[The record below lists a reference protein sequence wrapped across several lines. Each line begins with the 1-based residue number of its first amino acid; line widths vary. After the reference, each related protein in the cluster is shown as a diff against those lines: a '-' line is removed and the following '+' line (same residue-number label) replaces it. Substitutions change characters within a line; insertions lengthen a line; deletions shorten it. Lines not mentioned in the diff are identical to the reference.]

1 MICVPTNTDRRGWD
15 PSLIT
20 RTEPRYLLARSAF
33 ISVPL
38 LRHLDRSSTAG
49 PLCGLDEEWSGE
61 SPSNLRRREGF
72 GLTNLGRD
80 SSTSL
85 LDRKTGQFVSVGMT
99 RLDVLTPVG

>member
-1 MICVPTNTDRRGWD
+1 MGEVGD

-20 RTEPRYLLARSAF
+20 RTEPRYLPTRSAF
-33 ISVPL
+33 ISVLL
-38 LRHLDRSSTAG
+38 LRHLDRNSTAG
-49 PLCGLDEEWSGE
+49 PLCGLDVEWSGE
-61 SPSNLRRREGF
+61 IPANLRRGEGF

-99 RLDVLTPVG
+99 RLYVPTPVG